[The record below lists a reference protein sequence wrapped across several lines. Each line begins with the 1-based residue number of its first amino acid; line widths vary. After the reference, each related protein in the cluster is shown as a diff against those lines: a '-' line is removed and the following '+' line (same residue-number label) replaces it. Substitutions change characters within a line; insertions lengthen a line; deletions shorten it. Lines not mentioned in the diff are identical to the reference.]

1 MEVGLQYKNVSLKE
15 SLQRRV
21 KYKVGKF
28 CEIIRPK
35 IVAYQNN
42 FVLPQYSTH
51 MKLPKKLVL
60 SLLKSCDHAHFA
72 HNAYGQGQC
81 QCVGL
86 LGLVHQSR

>member
-1 MEVGLQYKNVSLKE
+1 MEVGLQNKNVSVKE

-51 MKLPKKLVL
+51 MKLPNKTSFK
-60 SLLKSCDHAHFA
+60 SKSCDHAHFD
-72 HNAYGQGQC
+72 HNAYGQGLC

-86 LGLVHQSR
+86 LELVHQSR

>member
-15 SLQRRV
+15 LLQRRV

-35 IVAYQNN
+35 IVTYQSN

-60 SLLKSCDHAHFA
+60 SLSPVTMPTSLTTPMAKDGV
-72 HNAYGQGQC
+72 NAWAC
-81 QCVGL
+81 WD
-86 LGLVHQSR
+86 